1 MKAKALKKKELQAL
15 QNKKLAEKQ
24 AQLAEL
30 EKEQKAEEALRK
42 NPDVV
47 NISETHTVYGKDYE
61 TNAISPKS
69 FEIVSIPEHDVEPLN
84 EYGEDGSYEE
94 LLDTEE
100 ALLTELPDDASDE
113 QVDNLYAKTESLT
126 RAKVLPFL
134 NAVEQDVV
142 DAEKRNTSLSESL
155 AAATGFIEKNTEYV
169 AEESLEEVPAPK
181 APNLES
187 KEMSREEKKKE
198 ILNLLS
204 QPKKPVETPEQLV
217 AQKKKE
223 ILDLISS
230 RSKT

>member
-1 MKAKALKKKELQAL
+1 LKAKALKKKELQAL

-155 AAATGFIEKNTEYV
+155 AAATGFIEKKYRIR
-169 AEESLEEVPAPK
+169 
-181 APNLES
+181 
-187 KEMSREEKKKE
+187 SRR
-198 ILNLLS
+198 I
-204 QPKKPVETPEQLV
+204 PRR
-217 AQKKKE
+217 
-223 ILDLISS
+223 SS
-230 RSKT
+230 ST